1 MSKTTTKT
9 IVKSG
14 NIHKFTDEEDET
26 PTEVSEVLVPK
37 HQFMETVKH
46 TKFIIDNC
54 RKEIITQKTEK
65 ETLALKLKEL
75 ENLADMQ
82 FKQRK
87 ELEKQL
93 ETSNAE
99 LNILKNAR
107 IKQYSKCGIDLS
119 QTDDI
124 NVLNA
129 QIEQEVKKNIEKNKL
144 KIVDPYLENIYK
156 RYEIQK

>member
-9 IVKSG
+9 IVKNGS
-14 NIHKFTDEEDET
+14 IHNFTDKEDET
-26 PTEVSEVLVPK
+26 TTEMSEVLVPK
-37 HQFMETVKH
+37 AQFLETVKH
-46 TKFIIDNC
+46 TNFIIDQC
-54 RKEIITQKTEK
+54 KKEIITQKPEK
-65 ETLALKLKEL
+65 ETLSLKLKEL

-93 ETSNAE
+93 NTTNAE
-99 LNILKNAR
+99 LDILKNAR

-124 NVLNA
+124 CVINT
-129 QIEQEVKKNIEKNKL
+129 QIEQEVKKNIERNKL
-144 KIVDPYLENIYK
+144 KIVDPYLESIYK
-156 RYEIQK
+156 KYEIHK

>member
-14 NIHKFTDEEDET
+14 NIHKFTDEKDDT
-26 PTEVSEVLVPK
+26 PTEVSEGLVPK

-54 RKEIITQKTEK
+54 IKEIITQKKEK
-65 ETLALKLKEL
+65 ETVALKLKEL
-75 ENLADMQ
+75 EHLADMQ

>member
-14 NIHKFTDEEDET
+14 NIHNFTDKEDET
-26 PTEVSEVLVPK
+26 TTEMSEVLVPK
-37 HQFMETVKH
+37 AQFLETVKH

-129 QIEQEVKKNIEKNKL
+129 QIEQEVKNNIETNKL

>member
-1 MSKTTTKT
+1 MSKTVVKT
-9 IVKSG
+9 G
-14 NIHKFTDEEDET
+14 NIHTLTD
-26 PTEVSEVLVPK
+26 TEQTDASEIIVPK
-37 HQFMETVKH
+37 RQFYDKIQH

-75 ENLADMQ
+75 EHLADMQ